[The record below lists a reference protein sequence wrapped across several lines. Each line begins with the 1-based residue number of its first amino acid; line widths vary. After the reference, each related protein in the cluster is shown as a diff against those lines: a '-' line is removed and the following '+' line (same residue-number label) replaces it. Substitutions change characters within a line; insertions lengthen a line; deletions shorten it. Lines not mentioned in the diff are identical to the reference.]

1 VRSLKWSR
9 LRADKRQ
16 LDLRGY
22 VTTTA
27 DAENKFL
34 EDMPGE
40 IKEVLK
46 WYADARSSAPPG
58 HNMAD
63 FAGWFLGAMYEDGAV
78 LPTNLSASAPELL
91 VLVLMEH
98 RTSPRSTGAWL
109 NLGFALRRVALYRT
123 QDPEDF
129 NRTRLESALL
139 AFDRALQLER
149 DNKGKNIRVW
159 TGMSFVY
166 HMLGLYGEELEC
178 CSRALGADRSDPK
191 LWLLYGFALRSAGR
205 QDQALLIMNDAYDA
219 YVRAGKPEALR
230 EAFADVQSPTQRPC
244 RQRME

>member
-1 VRSLKWSR
+1 MADIPSTPKAKRSLWAQEKVRSLNWSR

-40 IKEVLK
+40 IKEVLE
-46 WYADARSSAPPG
+46 WYADARSSVPAG

-63 FAGWFLGAMYEDGAV
+63 FAGRFLGAMYEDGAV

-91 VLVLMEH
+91 ALVLMQH
-98 RTSPRSTGAWL
+98 RTSPRSAGAWL
-109 NLGFALRRVALYRT
+109 NLGFGLRRVALYRT

-139 AFDRALQLER
+139 AFDRALQLEP
-149 DNKGKNIRVW
+149 DNKGKNIKVW

-166 HMLGLYGEELEC
+166 HMLGFYREGLEC
-178 CSRALGADRSDPK
+178 CSHALEADRSDPK
-191 LWLLYGFALRSAGR
+191 LLLLYGFALRSAGR
-205 QDQALLIMNDAYDA
+205 EDQALSIMNDAYDA
-219 YVRAGKPEALR
+219 
-230 EAFADVQSPTQRPC
+230 
-244 RQRME
+244 